1 MINHTN
7 RRHNVL
13 PTSVALFGL
22 VVALLR
28 TVLVFKLKI
37 TSDEADPS
45 YYYLKFGGANALFAA
60 LFALGCIA
68 VLLAAFAVADDTDAG
83 SSYLTRITKILSL
96 AAGIMTA
103 ACTVLYVFGQSEPNA
118 LFIVL
123 LLLMALAVA
132 ARMISIP
139 LGKIRVRSEA
149 GAYLGMATAAYY
161 AVRILCDFVGQLAS
175 PLDMSGAYHF
185 LMLMILM
192 MFWLQ
197 ETRISLGKQ
206 KKTLYILTGLISL
219 IAVPVYALPTLILH
233 FVDGTGTFS
242 QAAISLADLVMCACI
257 CSKLCRMFE
266 KSTKKTD
273 NAVMPETAETTA
285 E

>member
-1 MINHTN
+1 MSDLTN
-7 RRHNVL
+7 RRHSVL
-13 PTSVALFGL
+13 PASVAIFGL
-22 VVALLR
+22 IAALLR

-60 LFALGCIA
+60 LFALGIIA
-68 VLLAAFAVADDTDAG
+68 ALLAAFAVADDTDAG

-96 AAGIMTA
+96 ATGIMTA
-103 ACTVLYVFGQSEPNA
+103 VCTVLYIFGQAEPNA

-123 LLLMALAVA
+123 LLLTAFAAA
-132 ARMISIP
+132 ARMILIP
-139 LGKIRVRSEA
+139 LCKVRVRSEA

-197 ETRISLGKQ
+197 ETRVSLGKQ
-206 KKTLYILTGLISL
+206 KKALYISTGLISL

-233 FVDGTGTFS
+233 FVDGAGTFS

-266 KSTKKTD
+266 KSAKKSD
-273 NAVMPETAETTA
+273 NAVMPETAETA
-285 E
+285 SE